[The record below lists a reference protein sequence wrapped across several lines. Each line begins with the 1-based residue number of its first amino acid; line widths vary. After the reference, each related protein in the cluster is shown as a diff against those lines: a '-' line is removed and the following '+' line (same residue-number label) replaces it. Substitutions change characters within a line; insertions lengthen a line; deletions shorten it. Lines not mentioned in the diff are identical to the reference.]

1 MKSQCM
7 LATACLEPLLFSEI
21 GFVMHRSI
29 LLLFFLCLT
38 ACAPPK
44 MYNWGNY
51 EQGLYN
57 SYKDPSQTEALRVS
71 LEEQVVVVEAGK
83 QKMPPGLYA
92 ELGTLYLKSG
102 SSDKAK
108 FYYTKEMATW
118 PESATLMTALIQNI
132 DRQNNPKSQS
142 KGKK

>member
-1 MKSQCM
+1 MTRFLIVVMC
-7 LATACLEPLLFSEI
+7 LAGI
-21 GFVMHRSI
+21 
-29 LLLFFLCLT
+29 T

-57 SYKDPSQTEALRVS
+57 SYKDPNQTEALRIG
-71 LEEQVVVVEAGK
+71 LEEQVATVEASN
-83 QKMPPGLYA
+83 QKMPPGIYA
-92 ELGTLYLKSG
+92 ELGTLYLQSG

-108 FYYTKEMATW
+108 IYYEKERAAW
-118 PESATLMTALIQNI
+118 PESATLMTALISNI
-132 DRQNNPKSQS
+132 DRQNNPKPQG